1 MVTDTNSFAFT
12 ILRFVRLHSEL
23 AGGHD
28 HPGARPMHQVI
39 NSFRVGQVRAVGVTF
54 SIYKR
59 RLTLVPKVPL
69 DGVITYSSKVWI
81 PRSIGKLVNQRVG
94 QY

>member
-1 MVTDTNSFAFT
+1 MVTDANSFAFT

-39 NSFRVGQVRAVGVTF
+39 NSFRVGQVRAVGVAF
-54 SIYKR
+54 SIY
-59 RLTLVPKVPL
+59 
-69 DGVITYSSKVWI
+69 
-81 PRSIGKLVNQRVG
+81 
-94 QY
+94 